1 MTLVCVPIGRGKWA
15 EMRLSYRG
23 PQSAPFLARVGERFT
38 VAGVTWRIKRV
49 EP

>member
-1 MTLVCVPIGRGKWA
+1 MTLVLVPIGPGNWREA
-15 EMRLSYRG
+15 RMSYTG

-38 VAGVTWRIKRV
+38 VAGVTWRVRRV

>member
-1 MTLVCVPIGRGKWA
+1 MTIVAVPVGRGKWT
-15 EMRLSYRG
+15 EMRLSYTG
-23 PQSAPFLARVGERFT
+23 PQSAPFLARVGEVFT

>member
-1 MTLVCVPIGRGKWA
+1 VTIFAVPVGRGRRA

-23 PQSAPFLARVGERFT
+23 PQSAPFLARVGEVFT
-38 VAGVTWRIKRV
+38 VAGVTWRVRRV

>member
-1 MTLVCVPIGRGKWA
+1 MTLVCVPVGPGNWA
-15 EMRLSYRG
+15 EARMTYRG
-23 PQSAPFLARVGERFT
+23 PQSAPFLARVGEVFT

>member
-1 MTLVCVPIGRGKWA
+1 MTIVAVPIGPGNWA

-23 PQSAPFLARVGERFT
+23 PQSAPFLARVGELFT
-38 VAGVTWRIKRV
+38 VAGVTWRVKRV